1 MAERTFEE
9 NQKKYAEVIMKLGAN
24 IQPGQRVLIWTW
36 VECAEFANILTE
48 AAYQA
53 GASYVD
59 IVWDDEAMH
68 LTRFKNAPEDSFG
81 LYSDWRSKAIEE
93 AGERGDAF
101 IRMIPPDP
109 SLLIEQEP
117 KLVKD
122 FQQAQYKVMAPYLQL
137 VRNRGVNW
145 VGANVPTKGWA
156 AKVLPDLAEEE
167 RIQKL
172 WDLIFKMSRISTTD
186 DPVAEWERHI
196 AQLQARS
203 KFFNEKKFSALKYN
217 SPGTELYVGLP
228 PKQLWMSAQ
237 MTSKYG
243 VPSVVNIPT
252 EETFTAPSRTQVN
265 GTVHSTKPLN
275 VRGMMFID
283 DFSLTFKNGK
293 VVEAT
298 AKVGEEHLHN
308 LLESDPNARY
318 LGEVALVPHSSPISQ
333 SGVVFY
339 NTLYDENASCH
350 LALGSAYRF
359 SLEGG
364 ENMSEEEFDAAGG
377 NSSVIHTDF
386 MIGSKHLDIDGLTTE
401 GKIEPVMRGGEW
413 AFEVDV
419 D

>member
-1 MAERTFEE
+1 MDEKTLLD
-9 NQKKYAEVIMKLGAN
+9 NQKKYAEVICKLGAN

-81 LYSDWRSKAIEE
+81 LYSDWRSKAIIEG
-93 AGERGDAF
+93 GERGDAF

-109 SLLIEQEP
+109 SLLIEQNP
-117 KLVKD
+117 KLVKA
-122 FQQAQYKVMAPYLQL
+122 FQQAQYKLMNPYLQL

-145 VGANVPTKGWA
+145 VGVNAPTRGWA
-156 AKVLPDLAEEE
+156 AKVLPDLPEGE
-167 RIQKL
+167 RIDKL
-172 WDLIFKMSRISTTD
+172 WELIFKMSRISTTD
-186 DPVAEWERHI
+186 DPLAEWQRHI
-196 AQLQARS
+196 AQLKGRS
-203 KFFNEKKFSALKYN
+203 QYFNQKKYTALKYN
-217 SPGTELYVGLP
+217 APGTELYVGLP
-228 PKQLWMSAQ
+228 KKQLWLSAQ
-237 MTSKYG
+237 MVSKYG
-243 VPSVVNIPT
+243 RPSVVNIPT
-252 EETFTAPSRTQVN
+252 EETFTAPDRLQVN
-265 GTVHSTKPLN
+265 GTVSSTKPLN

-283 DFSLTFKNGK
+283 KFNFTFKDGQ

-298 AKVGEEHLHN
+298 AEVGQDHLNN
-308 LLESDPNARY
+308 LLENDPNARF
-318 LGEVALVPHSSPISQ
+318 LGEVALVPNSSPISQ
-333 SGVVFY
+333 SGRVFY

-364 ENMSEEEFDAAGG
+364 EDMSEEEFEAAGG

-386 MIGSKHLDIDGLTTE
+386 MIGSKHMDIDGLTAE

-413 AFEVDV
+413 AFEVE
-419 D
+419 